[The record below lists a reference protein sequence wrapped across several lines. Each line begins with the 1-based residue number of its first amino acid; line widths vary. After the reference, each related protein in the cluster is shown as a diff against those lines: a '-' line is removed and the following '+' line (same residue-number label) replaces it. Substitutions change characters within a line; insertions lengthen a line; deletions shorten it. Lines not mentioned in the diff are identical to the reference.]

1 MKDLSIDIETYSS
14 IDIGKAGAY
23 RYAESE
29 DFEVLLFAYKVDDH
43 PTEVVDLASGE
54 AIPDEITDA
63 LKDPAITKHA
73 YNAAFEWWCLNQ
85 AGYETPIDQ
94 WECTMIHG
102 MYCGY
107 PAGLE
112 AIGKAIGLPEDK
124 QKLTIGKA
132 LIKYFCGPCKPTK
145 SNGGRERNLPGHDM
159 AKWELFRTY
168 NRQDVETEYAIARRL
183 NLWPVPDQVWTEW
196 RHDIEMNARG
206 VAVDRDLVAGAIAL
220 SDRRST
226 ELMERAR
233 ELTQLA
239 NPKSNP
245 QLLGWINRQGI
256 EVDNLQKATIEDLL
270 ETDLPDDVAEVLR
283 IRQQIGKTSVTKYEA
298 MERAVCDD
306 GRIRG
311 LLQFYGANRTGR
323 WAGRLVQ
330 VQNLPR
336 NYIGTLDDAREMV
349 RAQNYAGLRAI
360 YGNVPDTLSQLIRTA
375 FVPAPGNKFI
385 VSDFSAIEARVIA
398 WLAGEDWVLDVF
410 KSGGDIYC
418 ATASQM
424 FGVPVEKH
432 GINGDLRQKGKV
444 ATLALGYQGGTTALI
459 SMGAL
464 KMGIP
469 EEELPEIVD
478 KWRLANPHIVGL
490 WARVDKLTTYTVETA
505 QPTYLSGITFRLEGG
520 NDTDQRALTIELPS
534 GRKLFYQSPHIGK
547 NRFGRPSIHYMG
559 TNQTTRKWE
568 DHETYGGKLVEN
580 IVQAIARDCLAMT
593 LERVIAA
600 GYKPVMHIHDEIVID
615 ATPDQKLDDV
625 NAIFAEP
632 IPWAPGLPLR
642 GAGFE
647 SSYYMK
653 D

>member
-14 IDIGKAGAY
+14 IDIGKAGSY

-54 AIPDEITDA
+54 AIPAGIVDA
-63 LKDPAITKHA
+63 LKDPAVTKHA
-73 YNAAFEWWCLNQ
+73 YNAAFEWWCLNR

-168 NRQDVETEYAIARRL
+168 NRQDVETEYTIARRL
-183 NLWPVPDQVWTEW
+183 DLWPVPDQVWTEW
-196 RHDIEMNARG
+196 RHDIELNARG
-206 VAVDRDLVAGAIAL
+206 VAVDRDLVAGAITL
-220 SDRRST
+220 SDRRTT

-233 ELTQLA
+233 ELTGLA

-256 EVDNLQKATIEDLL
+256 GVDNLQKATIEDLL
-270 ETDLPDDVAEVLR
+270 EADLPNDVAEVLR

-336 NYIGTLDDAREMV
+336 NYLSTLDSAREMV
-349 RAQNYAGLRAI
+349 KAQNYAGLRAI

-432 GINGDLRQKGKV
+432 GVNGDLRQKGKV

-478 KWRLANPHIVGL
+478 KWRLANPHIVAL

-505 QPTYLSGITFRLEGG
+505 QPTYLSCITFRLEGG
-520 NDTDQRALTIELPS
+520 SDTDQKALTIELPS

-547 NRFGRPSIHYMG
+547 NRFGRPSIHYLG
-559 TNQTTRKWE
+559 TNQTTHKWE

>member
-14 IDIGKAGAY
+14 VDISKAGSY

-29 DFEVLLFAYKVDDH
+29 DFKILLFAYKVDDQ
-43 PTEVVDLASGE
+43 PTEVIDLASGE
-54 AIPDEITDA
+54 YIPDEIEDA

-73 YNAAFEWWCLNQ
+73 YNAAFEWWCLNK

-132 LIKYFCGPCKPTK
+132 LIKYFCSPCKPTK

-183 NLWPVPDQVWTEW
+183 DLWPVPDQVWTEW
-196 RHDIEMNARG
+196 RHDIELNARG

-220 SDRRST
+220 SDRRNT

-233 ELTQLA
+233 ELTGLA

-245 QLLGWINRQGI
+245 QLLGWIHKRGI
-256 EVDNLQKATIEDLL
+256 AADNLQKSTIEDLL

-336 NYIGTLDDAREMV
+336 NYLSTLDDAREMV

-432 GINGDLRQKGKV
+432 GINGNLRQKGKV
-444 ATLALGYQGGTTALI
+444 ATLALGYQGGATALI

-478 KWRLANPHIVGL
+478 KWRLANPHIVAL

-505 QPTYLSGITFRLEGG
+505 QPTYLSCITFRLEGG
-520 NDTDQRALTIELPS
+520 TDAEQRALTIELPS
-534 GRKLFYQSPHIGK
+534 GRKLFYLSPHIGK

>member
-14 IDIGKAGAY
+14 VDISKAGSY

-29 DFEVLLFAYKVDDH
+29 DFKILLFAYKVDDQ
-43 PTEVVDLASGE
+43 PTEVIDLASGE
-54 AIPDEITDA
+54 YIPDEIEDA

-73 YNAAFEWWCLNQ
+73 YNAAFEWWCLNK
-85 AGYETPIDQ
+85 AGYTTPIDQ

-168 NRQDVETEYAIARRL
+168 NKQDVETEYAIARRL
-183 NLWPVPDQVWTEW
+183 DLWPVPSQVWTEW
-196 RHDIEMNARG
+196 RHDIELNARG

-220 SDRRST
+220 SDRRNT

-245 QLLGWINRQGI
+245 QLLGWIHKRGI
-256 EVDNLQKATIEDLL
+256 AADNLQKSTIEDLL

-336 NYIGTLDDAREMV
+336 NYLSTLDGAREMV

-432 GINGDLRQKGKV
+432 GINGNLRQKGKV
-444 ATLALGYQGGTTALI
+444 ATLALGYQGGATALI

-478 KWRLANPHIVGL
+478 KWRLANPHIVAL
-490 WARVDKLTTYTVETA
+490 WARVDRLATYTVETA
-505 QPTYLSGITFRLEGG
+505 QPTYLNCITFRLEGG
-520 NDTDQRALTIELPS
+520 SDTDQRALTIELPS
-534 GRKLFYQSPHIGK
+534 GRKLFYQSPYVGK

-580 IVQAIARDCLAMT
+580 IVQAIARDCLATT

-615 ATPDQKLDDV
+615 ADLSQKLDDV

-632 IPWAPGLPLR
+632 IPWAPGLPLK

-647 SSYYMK
+647 SAYYMK